1 MPNMPGGQIAPLP
14 GNSYGGPLPGPPQ
27 AAAAP
32 AGPSRVLMLN
42 NLLTA
47 ANIWDDHQY
56 QEASATACAVRA
68 ENVQHYSV
76 RKLAEP
82 LFKSCLAVCGI
93 MPHTWLLTDNLK
105 QQRDVVLDLT
115 HRM

>member
-47 ANIWDDHQY
+47 TTIWDD
-56 QEASATACAVRA
+56 QERQDVSWFVASVHF
-68 ENVQHYSV
+68 E
-76 RKLAEP
+76 
-82 LFKSCLAVCGI
+82 
-93 MPHTWLLTDNLK
+93 
-105 QQRDVVLDLT
+105 
-115 HRM
+115 